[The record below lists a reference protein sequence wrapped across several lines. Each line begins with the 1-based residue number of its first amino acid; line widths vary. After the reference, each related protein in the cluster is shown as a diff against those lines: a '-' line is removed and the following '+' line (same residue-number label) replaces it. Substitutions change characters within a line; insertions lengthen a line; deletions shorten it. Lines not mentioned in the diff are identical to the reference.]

1 MKWSE
6 FKKIAREKGWYLVRH
21 GAQHDIYEHK
31 DYVYP
36 IQIERHWSKEIK
48 PGLLRRLM
56 KQINGK

>member
-31 DYVYP
+31 DYPY
-36 IQIERHWSKEIK
+36 
-48 PGLLRRLM
+48 
-56 KQINGK
+56 QIN